1 MNKVYELN
9 VYDIGYVRE
18 FRWFFSKQMTPNQML
33 NIAMK
38 HLNDRNIVPFKD
50 NFDSDVAVEMFSAR
64 LTPLIY
70 VDFDEVVLDDGL
82 LDSLENEF
90 ET

>member
-9 VYDIGYVRE
+9 VYDKGYVRE
-18 FRWFFSKQMTPNQML
+18 FRWFFSKPMTPNQML

-38 HLNDRNIVPFKD
+38 HLNDRNITPFKD
-50 NFDSDVAVEMFSAR
+50 NFDSDVEVEMFSAR

-70 VDFDEVVLDDGL
+70 VDFDAVVLDDGL
-82 LDSLENEF
+82 LDLLEN
-90 ET
+90 